1 MAIPDFQQT
10 MLPLLRF
17 IKSGSVYSISEVV
30 EQLAKEFMLSEEER
44 REGLPSGTQ
53 LKFENRVGWART
65 YMKKAGLLV
74 SPERGKIQI
83 TDRGLKV
90 LKENLDKITSNYLRR
105 FPEFK
110 EFRDTTTTQV
120 IATDNSAPSGSTPEE
135 ILEESFAELLTNLE
149 NDLLENIKTA
159 SPKFFEQLV
168 IDLLLKMGYGGSRK
182 DAGERLGRSGD
193 GGIDGIIKEDKLGL
207 DVIYIQ
213 AKRWENTVGRPV
225 VQEFVGSL
233 AGKRAKR
240 GILIT
245 TSQFS
250 REAQEYA
257 SSIETKIVLIDGDT
271 LAKLMIENN
280 VGVSVTA
287 KYELRRIDTDYFS
300 ED

>member
-1 MAIPDFQQT
+1 MAIPDFQQI
-10 MLPLLRF
+10 MLPLLRV
-17 IKSGSVYSISEVV
+17 IISGSVFSISDVV
-30 EQLAKEFMLSEEER
+30 EQLSKEFKLSEEEQ

-65 YMKKAGLLV
+65 YMKKAGLLI

-83 TDRGLKV
+83 TDRGQSV
-90 LKENLDKITSNYLRR
+90 LNEKLDKLTSNYLGR

-110 EFRDTTTTQV
+110 EFRKAAPPQV
-120 IATDNSAPSGSTPEE
+120 ITKDNLVVNGSTPEE
-135 ILEESFAELLTNLE
+135 MLEESFTELISNLE
-149 NDLLENIKTA
+149 NDLLEKIKSA

-193 GGIDGIIKEDKLGL
+193 SGIDGIIKEDKLGL

-213 AKRWENTVGRPV
+213 AKRWESTVGRPI

-250 REAQEYA
+250 KEAEEYA
-257 SSIETKIVLIDGDT
+257 ISIETKVVLIDGET

-280 VGVSVTA
+280 VGVSITA
-287 KYELRRIDTDYFS
+287 RYELKKIDTDYFS